1 MRVTHLLEAHVRAQL
16 VKKRTTNEGEIIA
29 YHQEELEV
37 GGDGEKDD
45 RILLFWPT
53 TVVHKISKNSPL
65 RELAQMD
72 LHLYNNTF
80 EIIVVLEG
88 IVESTGLTVQARS
101 SYLPSEVK
109 NNPKKNKIN

>member
-16 VKKRTTNEGEIIA
+16 VKKRTTSEGEIIA
-29 YHQEELEV
+29 YYQEELEV

-101 SYLPSEVK
+101 SYLPSEVIFK
-109 NNPKKNKIN
+109 V